1 MQNNAMMAWLA
12 SSHLAGGNATYI
24 EALYESY
31 LQDATSVD
39 PQWQAVFAAL
49 PTLMGAEIPHSVVR
63 ENLRLQAKQTP
74 SQTAS
79 TPSFSAKAYAALRL
93 LEAYRSYGHR
103 AAELDPLKLL
113 PKTAVPEL
121 DPAFYGLTTD
131 DLQQQWALPIFTG
144 AMLKGTLKQQLD
156 NLKQI
161 YCGSLGIEFTHLT
174 SFEERQW
181 FEQHLSAPLQH
192 AHFSKQEQMAILQQ
206 LTEAE
211 GLERYLAA
219 KFPGA
224 KRFSLEGAD
233 ALIPM
238 VKALLA
244 HAAEQGV
251 QEVVFGMA
259 HRGRLNML
267 INVLGK
273 EPAQL
278 FAEFAG
284 HKAASEHSGDVKYH
298 QGYSSDFVTAYG
310 PVHLNL
316 AFNPSHLEIV
326 NPVVMGMSRARQQRF
341 GEAAWESVL
350 PVTLHGDSAIAGQ
363 GVVQETFNMSQVRGY
378 AVGGS
383 VRIVINNQ
391 IGFTTAEPRD
401 TRSTH
406 YCTDIAKM
414 VQAPIL
420 HVNADDPQAVVSAVK
435 LAFDF
440 RQKFKR
446 DVVID
451 LVCYRRNGHNE
462 ADEPSATQPLMYQ
475 KIKAHPTAR
484 QLYAS
489 QLIEQGVLTQEV
501 ADKFFDDYRHA
512 LDQGA
517 VVSASRK
524 TAQASPWQAYRET
537 NWSASWP
544 HALDKA
550 KLQAIGKQACRVPE
564 FTALH
569 DRVAKIYADRQAMLS
584 EEKLLDWGMA
594 EILAYA
600 TLLDAQLP
608 VRLAGQDCGRGTFFH
623 RHAVLHDQNG
633 GEPYTPLAKLHE
645 KQGHFQI
652 YDSVLSEAAALAFEY
667 GYAATEPAGLTIWE
681 AQFGDFANGAQV
693 VIDQFISAGEQKWG
707 QLSGVT
713 LLLPHGY
720 EGQGPEHS
728 SARLERYLQLC
739 AQQNMQVCA
748 PSNPAQIY
756 HLLRRQALRNV
767 RRPLIV
773 ITPKSLLR
781 HPSCTA
787 SLDELASGTF
797 LPVIADHS
805 VDLTQVERVVLC
817 SGKIYFELRDLCQK
831 QNLTHVALVRVEQLY
846 PFPKEAL
853 QEALAPYVNA
863 KEWFWCQE
871 EPQNQGAWHF
881 IFHSLQPLI
890 AGGAPLCYAG
900 RKAAAS
906 PAAGSHFTHQQQQLQ
921 LLQEALNIKPSN

>member
-12 SSHLAGGNATYI
+12 SSHLAGGNATYV
-24 EALYESY
+24 EDLYESY

-39 PQWQAVFAAL
+39 PQWQAVFATLPAL
-49 PTLMGAEIPHSVVR
+49 TGAELPHSVVR
-63 ENLRLQAKQTP
+63 ENLRLQAKLPP
-74 SQTAS
+74 SQTAGA
-79 TPSFSAKAYAALRL
+79 PISAKGYAALRL
-93 LEAYRSYGHR
+93 LEAYRSHGHR
-103 AAELDPLKLL
+103 VANLDPLALK

-121 DPAFYGLTTD
+121 DPAFYGLSAQ
-131 DLQQQWALPIFTG
+131 DLQQALPLSAEAGENITFQ
-144 AMLKGTLKQQLD
+144 QQLD

-161 YCGSLGIEFTHLT
+161 YCRSLGVEFTHLV
-174 SFEERQW
+174 SFDEKQW
-181 FEQHLSAPLQH
+181 LEQRLNALAHNKFSA
-192 AHFSKQEQMAILQQ
+192 QEQTAILQQ

-233 ALIPM
+233 VLIPM
-238 VKALLA
+238 IKALLH
-244 HAAEQGV
+244 HAAGQGV

-267 INVLGK
+267 VNVLGK

-284 HKAASEHSGDVKYH
+284 HKAPSERSGDVKYH
-298 QGYSSDFVTAYG
+298 QGYSSDFVTEHG
-310 PVHLNL
+310 VVHLNL

-341 GEAAWESVL
+341 GEAAWQSVL
-350 PVTLHGDSAIAGQ
+350 PVTIHGDSAIAGQ
-363 GVVQETFNMSQVRGY
+363 GVVQETFNMSQARGY

-383 VRIVINNQ
+383 VRIVVNNQ
-391 IGFTTAEPRD
+391 IGFTTADPRD
-401 TRSTH
+401 TRSTT

-440 RQKFKR
+440 RQKFHR

-484 QLYAS
+484 QLYAN
-489 QLIEQGVLTQEV
+489 QLVEQGVVTQEN
-501 ADKFFDDYRHA
+501 AAKLLDEYRSA
-512 LDQGA
+512 LDKGVV
-517 VVSASRK
+517 VVSESRK
-524 TAQASPWQAYRET
+524 TAQPSKWQAYSET
-537 NWSASWP
+537 DWSAPWP

-550 KLQAIGKQACRVPE
+550 QLLRIGKKACAVPTT
-564 FTALH
+564 TALH
-569 DRVAKIYADRQAMLS
+569 DRVAKIYADRQAMLNG
-584 EEKLLDWGMA
+584 EKLLDWGMA

-600 TLLDAQLP
+600 TLLDATLP
-608 VRLAGQDCGRGTFFH
+608 VRLTGQDCGRGTFFH
-623 RHAVLHDQNG
+623 RHAVLHDQSG
-633 GEPYTPLAKLHE
+633 GEPYTPLTKLHE
-645 KQGHFQI
+645 KQGQFQI

-693 VIDQFISAGEQKWG
+693 VVDQFISAGEQKWG
-707 QLSGVT
+707 RLSGVT

-739 AQQNMQVCA
+739 AQQNMQVCV

-787 SLDELASGTF
+787 SLDELATGTF
-797 LPVIADHS
+797 LPVIADKTATPQS
-805 VDLTQVERVVLC
+805 IERVVLC
-817 SGKIYFELRDLCQK
+817 SGKIYFELLEQRQKHDLS
-831 QNLTHVALVRVEQLY
+831 HIALVRLEQLY
-846 PFPKEAL
+846 PFPKEEL
-853 QEALAPYVNA
+853 QAAFAPFAEA

-871 EPQNQGAWHF
+871 EPQNQGAWQF
-881 IFHSLQPLI
+881 VFHRLQPLL
-890 AGGAPLCYAG
+890 ARGATLGYAG
-900 RKAAAS
+900 RQAAAS
-906 PAAGSHFTHQQQQLQ
+906 PAVGSHLTHQQQQLQ
-921 LLQEALNIKPSN
+921 LLQEALNIKPTN